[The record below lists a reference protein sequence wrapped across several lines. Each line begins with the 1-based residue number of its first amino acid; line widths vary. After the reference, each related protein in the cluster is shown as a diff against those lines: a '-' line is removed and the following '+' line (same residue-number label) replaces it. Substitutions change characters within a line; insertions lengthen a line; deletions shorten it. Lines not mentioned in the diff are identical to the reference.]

1 MSFKP
6 FILKAAVISIEQ
18 SVGLTPTDTGN
29 ILDTVQNILHRHD
42 IPTLIMN
49 QSLSEVFDKLE
60 TMPGQTLFI
69 GNQMAHLRQASSR
82 GMITVRISHDRND
95 DANSDDVDFVIPNAA
110 QLAHVIRLGSP
121 MPIGKFPCDL
131 LERYLDDFSFQDE
144 SVIINPGIGED
155 TAAIDIQSSETLI
168 LKSDPITF
176 ATDSIGYYTVLINAN
191 DIATSGAI
199 PRWLLTTLLFP
210 PQSTPSQAFQVMQD
224 LKTACYQWGITL
236 CGGHTEITDAVTR
249 PVVTGMM
256 AGVVER
262 SRLLDKR
269 NIRTGD
275 ALWITKSLAV
285 EGTSIIAR
293 EFGDRLR
300 LSGYTDGEINRLK
313 EFLFSISILDEAR
326 IAADTPGVVAM
337 HDVTEGGLASAV
349 SELSTA
355 GRHIIKIRMAAIPV
369 YPETSRL
376 CKLLKI
382 DPLGL
387 IASGCLLICCRPDY
401 CQSLI
406 DNMSRRHISLTQIG
420 EIGPPG
426 KGVEAYDQ
434 EKPVKWP
441 EFATDEIT
449 RLLFGSRE

>member
-6 FILKAAVISIEQ
+6 FRLKAAVISLDQ
-18 SVGLTPTDTGN
+18 SVGPTPTDTGS
-29 ILDTVQNILHRHD
+29 ILQTVQSILHSHD
-42 IPTLIMN
+42 ILTLVMDH
-49 QSLSEVFDKLE
+49 SLSEVFEKLE
-60 TMPGQTLFI
+60 THPGQTLFI
-69 GNQMAHLRQASSR
+69 GNQTAHIRQAASR
-82 GMITVRISHDRND
+82 GMITVRVSRDRKD
-95 DANSDDVDFVIPNAA
+95 DTNSEGADFVISDVA

-131 LERYLDDFSFQDE
+131 LERYLDDFSFEDE

-176 ATDSIGYYTVLINAN
+176 ATDSIGYYTVLVNAN
-191 DIATSGAI
+191 DIATSGAM

-210 PQSTPSQAFQVMQD
+210 PQSTPSQAFQVMRD
-224 LKTACYQWGITL
+224 LKAACYQWGITL

-256 AGVVER
+256 AGTVER
-262 SRLLDKR
+262 SRLLNKR

-275 ALWITKSLAV
+275 TLWITKSLAV

-293 EFGDRLR
+293 EFGDRLI
-300 LSGYTDGEINRLK
+300 LSGYTDDEINRLK
-313 EFLFSISILDEAR
+313 DFLFSISILDEAR

-355 GRHIIKIRMAAIPV
+355 GQHIIKIRMEAIPV
-369 YPETSRL
+369 YPETRRL
-376 CKLLKI
+376 CNLLNI
-382 DPLGL
+382 DPMGL
-387 IASGCLLICCRPDY
+387 IASGCLLICCRPDD
-401 CQSLI
+401 CQTLV
-406 DNMSRRHISLTQIG
+406 DNMARHHISLTQIG

-426 KGVEAYDQ
+426 KGVEAYHQ

-449 RLLFGSRE
+449 RLLLVGF